1 MSGIYFNFFVNEI
14 RCMQEYLLKTYS
26 RKNVLFKKGDGIWL
40 YSDSGDKFLDC
51 ASGIAVNILGHCN
64 KKLVKVLTEQ
74 AQNLWHTSN
83 LYRVENQEKLGK
95 LLVEH
100 TFADR
105 VFFTN
110 SGTEAIECA
119 IKMARV
125 YHSKLNQERHEILSF
140 DGCFHG
146 RSMAAISTSNSDKMK
161 EGFGPLIPGFKSL
174 GFNDKDAL
182 YQNITDK
189 TAAVIVEPIQG
200 EGGIRSF
207 SSEILKLIRSLCDDT
222 GALLIIDE
230 IQCGLG
236 RSGKLFAHELFD
248 LKPDIMTIAKGI
260 GGGFPLGACLST
272 DNASIGMVKGKH
284 GSTYGGNPLACAVG
298 CEVMNNVLEKGF
310 LDNVTII
317 SGYFSQKMLGLVSE
331 FPSLFEELRGSGL
344 MLGLKTKIENI
355 SFTNEAFNQN
365 LLLAPAS
372 DNVVRILPPLNI
384 TKQEVD
390 YVVELLSKTAQR
402 LEN

>member
-1 MSGIYFNFFVNEI
+1 
-14 RCMQEYLLKTYS
+14 MQEYLLKTYS

-95 LLVEH
+95 LLVEN

-125 YHSKLNQERHEILSF
+125 YHSKLNQERYEILSF

-146 RSMAAISTSNSDKMK
+146 RSMAAISISNSDKMK
-161 EGFGPLIPGFKSL
+161 EGFGPLIPGCKSL
-174 GFNDKDAL
+174 GFNDRDAL

-189 TAAVIVEPIQG
+189 TAAVIIEPIQG

-207 SSEILKLIRSLCDDT
+207 SAEILKLIRSLCDDT

-230 IQCGLG
+230 VQSGLG
-236 RSGKLFAHELFD
+236 RSGKLFAHEWFN

-272 DNASIGMVKGKH
+272 ENASIGMGKGKH

-310 LDNVTII
+310 LENVRII
-317 SGYFSQKMLGLVSE
+317 SEYFYQKMLGLVSE
-331 FPSLFEELRGSGL
+331 FPSVFEELRGSGL

-355 SFTNEAFNQN
+355 SFTNEAYKQN

>member
-1 MSGIYFNFFVNEI
+1 
-14 RCMQEYLLKTYS
+14 MQEYLLKTYS

-64 KKLVKVLTEQ
+64 KKLVKVLIEQ

-83 LYRVENQEKLGK
+83 LYRVENQEKLAK

-125 YHSKLNQERHEILSF
+125 YHSKLNQERYEIISF

-161 EGFGPLIPGFKSL
+161 EGFGPLIPGCKSL
-174 GFNDKDAL
+174 GFNDRNAL
-182 YQNITDK
+182 CQNITNK
-189 TAAVIVEPIQG
+189 TAAVIIEPIQG

-207 SSEILKLIRSLCDDT
+207 SLEILKLIRSLCDDT

-230 IQCGLG
+230 VQSGLG
-236 RSGKLFAHELFD
+236 RSGKLFAHEWFN

-272 DNASIGMVKGKH
+272 ENASIGMVKGKH

-310 LDNVTII
+310 LENVRKI
-317 SGYFSQKMLGLVSE
+317 SGYFSQKMLGLISE
-331 FPSLFEELRGSGL
+331 FPSVFEELRGSGL
-344 MLGLKTKIENI
+344 MLGLKTKIENT
-355 SFTNEAFNQN
+355 SFTNEAYKQN

-384 TKQEVD
+384 TKKEVD

>member
-1 MSGIYFNFFVNEI
+1 
-14 RCMQEYLLKTYS
+14 MQEYLLKTYS

-74 AQNLWHTSN
+74 ANNLWHTSN
-83 LYRVENQEKLGK
+83 LYRVENQEKLAK
-95 LLVEH
+95 LLVEN
-100 TFADR
+100 TFADK

-119 IKMARV
+119 IKMARA

-146 RSMAAISTSNSDKMK
+146 RSMAAISTSNSNKMK
-161 EGFGPLIPGFKSL
+161 EGFGPLIPGCKSL
-174 GFNDKDAL
+174 NFNDRDAL

-298 CEVMNNVLEKGF
+298 CEVMTNVLEKGF
-310 LDNVTII
+310 LDNVRII
-317 SGYFSQKMLGLVSE
+317 SGYFSQKMLGLVRE
-331 FPSLFEELRGSGL
+331 FPSVFEELRGSGL

>member
-1 MSGIYFNFFVNEI
+1 ME
-14 RCMQEYLLKTYS
+14 EYLLKTYS
-26 RKNVLFKKGDGIWL
+26 RKNISFKKGDGIWL
-40 YSDSGDKFLDC
+40 YSNSGEKFLDC

-74 AQNLWHTSN
+74 AKNLWHTSN
-83 LYRVENQEKLGK
+83 LYRVENQEKLAK

-100 TFADR
+100 TFADN

-125 YHSKLNQERHEILSF
+125 YHSKLNQDRHEILSF

-161 EGFGPLIPGFKSL
+161 EGFGPLIPGCKSI
-174 GFNDKDAL
+174 GFNNKDDL
-182 YQNITDK
+182 YKNITDK

-207 SSEILKLIRSLCDDT
+207 SLEILKLIRGLCDDT
-222 GALLIIDE
+222 GTLLIVDE

-236 RSGKLFAHELFD
+236 RSGKLFAHEWFNIN
-248 LKPDIMTIAKGI
+248 PDIMTIAKGI

-272 DNASIGMVKGKH
+272 NNASIGMVKGKH

-298 CEVMNNVLEKGF
+298 CEVMNNVLENGF
-310 LDNVTII
+310 LENVAMI
-317 SGYFSQKMLGLVSE
+317 SGYFSQKMLGLLSE
-331 FPSLFEELRGSGL
+331 FPSVFEELRGYGL

-390 YVVELLSKTAQR
+390 YVVKLLRKTAQR

>member
-1 MSGIYFNFFVNEI
+1 
-14 RCMQEYLLKTYS
+14 MQEYLLKTYS

-83 LYRVENQEKLGK
+83 LYRVENQEKLAK

-100 TFADR
+100 TFADK

-161 EGFGPLIPGFKSL
+161 EGFGPLIPGCKSL
-174 GFNDKDAL
+174 SFNDRDAL

-236 RSGKLFAHELFD
+236 RSGKLFAHEWFN

-272 DNASIGMVKGKH
+272 ENASIGMVKGKH

-310 LDNVTII
+310 LDNVRII

-331 FPSLFEELRGSGL
+331 FPSVFEELRGSGL

-355 SFTNEAFNQN
+355 SFTNEAFKQN

>member
-1 MSGIYFNFFVNEI
+1 
-14 RCMQEYLLKTYS
+14 MQEYLLKTYS

-74 AQNLWHTSN
+74 AKNLWHTSN
-83 LYRVENQEKLGK
+83 LYRVENQEKLAK
-95 LLVEH
+95 LLVEN
-100 TFADR
+100 TFADK

-125 YHSKLNQERHEILSF
+125 YHSKLNQERYEIISF

-161 EGFGPLIPGFKSL
+161 EGFGPLIPGCKSL
-174 GFNDKDAL
+174 GFNDRDAL
-182 YQNITDK
+182 CQNITNK
-189 TAAVIVEPIQG
+189 TAAVIIEPIQG

-230 IQCGLG
+230 VQSGLG
-236 RSGKLFAHELFD
+236 RSGKLFAHEWFN

-272 DNASIGMVKGKH
+272 ENASIGMVKGKH

-310 LDNVTII
+310 LENVRKI
-317 SGYFSQKMLGLVSE
+317 SGYFSQKMLRLISE
-331 FPSLFEELRGSGL
+331 FPSVFEELRGSGL
-344 MLGLKTKIENI
+344 MLGLKTKIENT
-355 SFTNEAFNQN
+355 SFTNEAYKQN

-384 TKQEVD
+384 TKKEVD

>member
-1 MSGIYFNFFVNEI
+1 ME
-14 RCMQEYLLKTYS
+14 EYLLKTYS
-26 RKNVLFKKGDGIWL
+26 RKNILFKKGDGIWL
-40 YSDSGDKFLDC
+40 YSNSGDKFLDC

-74 AQNLWHTSN
+74 AKNLWHTSN
-83 LYRVENQEKLGK
+83 LYRVENQEKLAK

-100 TFADR
+100 TFADN

-125 YHSKLNQERHEILSF
+125 YHSKLNQDRHEILSF

-146 RSMAAISTSNSDKMK
+146 RSMAAISTSNSDNMK
-161 EGFGPLIPGFKSL
+161 EGFGPLIPGCKSI
-174 GFNDKDAL
+174 GFNNKDDL
-182 YQNITDK
+182 YKNITDK

-207 SSEILKLIRSLCDDT
+207 SLEILKLIRGLCDDT
-222 GALLIIDE
+222 GTLLIVDE

-236 RSGKLFAHELFD
+236 RSGKLFAHEWFNIN
-248 LKPDIMTIAKGI
+248 PDIMTIAKGI

-272 DNASIGMVKGKH
+272 NNASIGMVKGKH

-298 CEVMNNVLEKGF
+298 CEVMNNVLEDGF
-310 LDNVTII
+310 LENVEMM
-317 SGYFSQKMLGLVSE
+317 SRYFSQKMLGLLSE
-331 FPSLFEELRGSGL
+331 FPSVFEELRGSGL
-344 MLGLKTKIENI
+344 ILGLKTKIENI

-390 YVVELLSKTAQR
+390 YVVKLLRKTAQR

>member
-1 MSGIYFNFFVNEI
+1 
-14 RCMQEYLLKTYS
+14 MQEYLLKTYS
-26 RKNVLFKKGDGIWL
+26 RKDVLFKKGDGIWL

-74 AQNLWHTSN
+74 AKNLWHTSN
-83 LYRVENQEKLGK
+83 LYRVENQEKLAK
-95 LLVEH
+95 LLVEN
-100 TFADR
+100 TFADK

-110 SGTEAIECA
+110 SGTEAIECS
-119 IKMARV
+119 IKMARA
-125 YHSKLNQERHEILSF
+125 YHSKLDQERHEILSF

-161 EGFGPLIPGFKSL
+161 EGFGPLIPGCKSL
-174 GFNDKDAL
+174 SFNDRDAL

-298 CEVMNNVLEKGF
+298 CEVMTNVLEKGF
-310 LDNVTII
+310 LDNVRII

-331 FPSLFEELRGSGL
+331 FPSVFEELRGSGL

-384 TKQEVD
+384 TKKEVD

>member
-1 MSGIYFNFFVNEI
+1 
-14 RCMQEYLLKTYS
+14 MQEYLLKTYS
-26 RKNVLFKKGDGIWL
+26 RKDVLFKKGEGIWL

-125 YHSKLNQERHEILSF
+125 YHSKLNQKRHEILSF

-161 EGFGPLIPGFKSL
+161 EGFGPLIPGCKSL
-174 GFNDKDAL
+174 GFNDRDAL

-189 TAAVIVEPIQG
+189 TAAVIIEPIQG

-207 SSEILKLIRSLCDDT
+207 SAEILKLIRSLCDDT

-236 RSGKLFAHELFD
+236 RSGKLFAHEWFN

-272 DNASIGMVKGKH
+272 ENASIGMEKGKH

-310 LDNVTII
+310 LENVRII
-317 SGYFSQKMLGLVSE
+317 SEYFYQKMLGLVSE
-331 FPSLFEELRGSGL
+331 FPSVFEELRGSGL

-355 SFTNEAFNQN
+355 SFTNEAYKQN

-384 TKQEVD
+384 TKKEVD
-390 YVVELLSKTAQR
+390 CVVELLSKTAQR

>member
-1 MSGIYFNFFVNEI
+1 
-14 RCMQEYLLKTYS
+14 MQEYLLKTYS

-74 AQNLWHTSN
+74 ANNLWHTSN
-83 LYRVENQEKLGK
+83 LYRVENQEKLAK
-95 LLVEH
+95 LLVEN
-100 TFADR
+100 TFADK

-110 SGTEAIECA
+110 SGTEAVECA
-119 IKMARV
+119 IKMARA

-161 EGFGPLIPGFKSL
+161 EGFGPLIPGCKSL
-174 GFNDKDAL
+174 SFNDRDAL

-298 CEVMNNVLEKGF
+298 CEVMTNVLEKGF
-310 LDNVTII
+310 LDNVRII

-331 FPSLFEELRGSGL
+331 FPSVFEELRGSGL

-355 SFTNEAFNQN
+355 SFTNEAYKQN

-384 TKQEVD
+384 TKKEVD

>member
-1 MSGIYFNFFVNEI
+1 
-14 RCMQEYLLKTYS
+14 MQEYLLKTYS

-40 YSDSGDKFLDC
+40 YSESGDKFLDC

-83 LYRVENQEKLGK
+83 LYRVENQEKLAK

-125 YHSKLNQERHEILSF
+125 YHSKLNQERHEIISF

-161 EGFGPLIPGFKSL
+161 EGFGPLIPGCKSL
-174 GFNDKDAL
+174 GFNDRDAL
-182 YQNITDK
+182 CQNITNK
-189 TAAVIVEPIQG
+189 TAAVIIEPIQG

-230 IQCGLG
+230 VQSGLG
-236 RSGKLFAHELFD
+236 RSGKLFAHEWFN

-272 DNASIGMVKGKH
+272 ENASIGMGKGKH

-310 LDNVTII
+310 LENVRKI
-317 SGYFSQKMLGLVSE
+317 SGYFSQKMLRLISE
-331 FPSLFEELRGSGL
+331 FPSVFEELRGSGL
-344 MLGLKTKIENI
+344 MLGLKTKIENT
-355 SFTNEAFNQN
+355 SFTNEAYKQN

-384 TKQEVD
+384 TKKEVD

>member
-1 MSGIYFNFFVNEI
+1 
-14 RCMQEYLLKTYS
+14 MQEYLLQTYS

-74 AQNLWHTSN
+74 AKNLWHTSN
-83 LYRVENQEKLGK
+83 LYRVENQEKLAK
-95 LLVEH
+95 LLVEN
-100 TFADR
+100 TFADK

-119 IKMARV
+119 IKMARA

-161 EGFGPLIPGFKSL
+161 EGFGPLIPGCKSL
-174 GFNDKDAL
+174 SFNDRDAL
-182 YQNITDK
+182 YQNISDK

-272 DNASIGMVKGKH
+272 ENASIGMVKGKH

-298 CEVMNNVLEKGF
+298 CEVMTNVLEKGF
-310 LDNVTII
+310 LDNVRII

-331 FPSLFEELRGSGL
+331 FPSVFEELRGSGL

>member
-1 MSGIYFNFFVNEI
+1 MRI

-74 AQNLWHTSN
+74 AKNLWHTSN
-83 LYRVENQEKLGK
+83 LYRVENQEKLAK
-95 LLVEH
+95 LLVEN
-100 TFADR
+100 TFADK

-110 SGTEAIECA
+110 SGTEAIECS
-119 IKMARV
+119 IKMARA
-125 YHSKLNQERHEILSF
+125 YHSKLYQERHEILSF

-161 EGFGPLIPGFKSL
+161 EGFGPLIPGCKSL
-174 GFNDKDAL
+174 SFNDRDAL
-182 YQNITDK
+182 YQNISDK

-298 CEVMNNVLEKGF
+298 CEVMTNVLEKGF
-310 LDNVTII
+310 LDNVRII
-317 SGYFSQKMLGLVSE
+317 SGYFSQKMLGLVRE
-331 FPSLFEELRGSGL
+331 FPSVFEELRGSGL
-344 MLGLKTKIENI
+344 MLGLKTKIENT
-355 SFTNEAFNQN
+355 SFTNEAYKQN

-384 TKQEVD
+384 TKKEVD
-390 YVVELLSKTAQR
+390 YVIELLSKTAQR

>member
-1 MSGIYFNFFVNEI
+1 
-14 RCMQEYLLKTYS
+14 MQEYLLKTYS

-74 AQNLWHTSN
+74 AKNLWHTSN
-83 LYRVENQEKLGK
+83 LYRVENQEKLAK
-95 LLVEH
+95 LLVEN
-100 TFADR
+100 TFADK

-110 SGTEAIECA
+110 SGTEAIECS
-119 IKMARV
+119 IKMARA
-125 YHSKLNQERHEILSF
+125 YHSKLNQESHEILSF

-161 EGFGPLIPGFKSL
+161 EGFGPLIPGCKSL
-174 GFNDKDAL
+174 SFNDRDAL

-200 EGGIRSF
+200 EGGIRTF

-272 DNASIGMVKGKH
+272 DNASIGMLKGKH

-298 CEVMNNVLEKGF
+298 CEVMTNVLEKGF
-310 LDNVTII
+310 LDNVRII
-317 SGYFSQKMLGLVSE
+317 SGYFSQKMLGLVRE
-331 FPSLFEELRGSGL
+331 FPSVFEELRGSGL

>member
-1 MSGIYFNFFVNEI
+1 
-14 RCMQEYLLKTYS
+14 MQEYLLKTYS

-64 KKLVKVLTEQ
+64 KKLVKVLIEQ
-74 AQNLWHTSN
+74 AKNLWHTSN
-83 LYRVENQEKLGK
+83 LYRVENQEKLAK
-95 LLVEH
+95 LLVEN
-100 TFADR
+100 TFADK

-110 SGTEAIECA
+110 SGTEAIECS
-119 IKMARV
+119 IKMARA

-161 EGFGPLIPGFKSL
+161 EGFGPLIPGCKSL
-174 GFNDKDAL
+174 SFNDRDAL
-182 YQNITDK
+182 YQNISDK

-236 RSGKLFAHELFD
+236 RSGKLFAHEWFN

-272 DNASIGMVKGKH
+272 ENASIGMVKGKH

-310 LDNVTII
+310 LENVRKI
-317 SGYFSQKMLGLVSE
+317 SGYFSQKMLGLISE
-331 FPSLFEELRGSGL
+331 FPSVFEELRGSGL
-344 MLGLKTKIENI
+344 MLGLKTKIENT
-355 SFTNEAFNQN
+355 SFTNEAYKQN

-384 TKQEVD
+384 TKKEVD
-390 YVVELLSKTAQR
+390 YVIELLSKTAQR

>member
-1 MSGIYFNFFVNEI
+1 MRI

-83 LYRVENQEKLGK
+83 LYRVENQEKLAK

-125 YHSKLNQERHEILSF
+125 YHSKLNQERHEIISF

-161 EGFGPLIPGFKSL
+161 EGFGPLIPGCKSL
-174 GFNDKDAL
+174 GFNDRDAL
-182 YQNITDK
+182 CQNITNK
-189 TAAVIVEPIQG
+189 TAAVIIEPIQG

-230 IQCGLG
+230 VQSGLG
-236 RSGKLFAHELFD
+236 RSGKLFAHEWFN

-272 DNASIGMVKGKH
+272 ENASIGMVKGKH

-310 LDNVTII
+310 LENVRKI
-317 SGYFSQKMLGLVSE
+317 SGYFSQKMLRLISE
-331 FPSLFEELRGSGL
+331 FPSVFEELRGSGL
-344 MLGLKTKIENI
+344 MLGLKTKIENT
-355 SFTNEAFNQN
+355 SFTNEAYKQN

-384 TKQEVD
+384 TKKEVD

>member
-1 MSGIYFNFFVNEI
+1 
-14 RCMQEYLLKTYS
+14 MQEYLLNTYS
-26 RKNVLFKKGDGIWL
+26 RKNVLFKKGEGIWL

-74 AQNLWHTSN
+74 AKNLWHTSN
-83 LYRVENQEKLGK
+83 LYRVENQEKLAK
-95 LLVEH
+95 LLVEN
-100 TFADR
+100 TFADK

-119 IKMARV
+119 IKMARA

-174 GFNDKDAL
+174 SFNDRDAL

-298 CEVMNNVLEKGF
+298 CEVMTNVLEKGF
-310 LDNVTII
+310 LDNVRII
-317 SGYFSQKMLGLVSE
+317 SGYFSQKMLGLVRE
-331 FPSLFEELRGSGL
+331 FPSVFEELRGSGL

>member
-1 MSGIYFNFFVNEI
+1 MRI

-74 AQNLWHTSN
+74 AKNLWHTSN
-83 LYRVENQEKLGK
+83 LYRVENQEKLAK
-95 LLVEH
+95 LLVEN
-100 TFADR
+100 TFADK

-110 SGTEAIECA
+110 SGTEAIECS

-125 YHSKLNQERHEILSF
+125 YHSKLNQERHEIISF

-161 EGFGPLIPGFKSL
+161 EGFGPLIPGCKSL
-174 GFNDKDAL
+174 SFNDRDAL
-182 YQNITDK
+182 YQNISDK

-272 DNASIGMVKGKH
+272 DNASIGMLKGKH

-298 CEVMNNVLEKGF
+298 CEVMTNVLEKGF
-310 LDNVTII
+310 LDNVRII
-317 SGYFSQKMLGLVSE
+317 SGYFSQKMLGLVRE
-331 FPSLFEELRGSGL
+331 FPSVFEELRGSGL

-384 TKQEVD
+384 TKKAVS
-390 YVVELLSKTAQR
+390 YTHLTLPTICSV
-402 LEN
+402 

>member
-1 MSGIYFNFFVNEI
+1 ME
-14 RCMQEYLLKTYS
+14 EYLLKTYS
-26 RKNVLFKKGDGIWL
+26 RKNISFKKGDGIWL
-40 YSDSGDKFLDC
+40 YSNSGDKFLDC

-74 AQNLWHTSN
+74 AKNLWHTSN
-83 LYRVENQEKLGK
+83 LYRVENQEKLAK

-100 TFADR
+100 TFADN

-125 YHSKLNQERHEILSF
+125 YHSKLNQDRHEILSF

-161 EGFGPLIPGFKSL
+161 EGFGPLIPGCKSI
-174 GFNDKDAL
+174 GFNNKDDL
-182 YQNITDK
+182 YKNITNK

-207 SSEILKLIRSLCDDT
+207 SLEILKLIRGLCDDT
-222 GALLIIDE
+222 GTLLIVDE

-236 RSGKLFAHELFD
+236 RSGKLFAHEWF
-248 LKPDIMTIAKGI
+248 KINPDIMTIAKGI

-272 DNASIGMVKGKH
+272 NNASIGMVKGKH

-298 CEVMNNVLEKGF
+298 CEVMNNVLENGF
-310 LDNVTII
+310 LENVGMI
-317 SGYFSQKMLGLVSE
+317 SGYFSQKMLGLLSE
-331 FPSLFEELRGSGL
+331 FPSVFEELRGYGL

-390 YVVELLSKTAQR
+390 YVVKLLRKTAQR

>member
-1 MSGIYFNFFVNEI
+1 ME
-14 RCMQEYLLKTYS
+14 EYLLKTYS
-26 RKNVLFKKGDGIWL
+26 RKNISFKKGDGIWL
-40 YSDSGDKFLDC
+40 YSNSGDKFLDC

-74 AQNLWHTSN
+74 AKNLWHTSN
-83 LYRVENQEKLGK
+83 LYRVENQEKLAK

-100 TFADR
+100 TFADN

-125 YHSKLNQERHEILSF
+125 YHSKLNQDRHEILSF

-161 EGFGPLIPGFKSL
+161 EGFGPLIPGCKSI
-174 GFNDKDAL
+174 GFNNKDDL
-182 YQNITDK
+182 YKNITDK

-207 SSEILKLIRSLCDDT
+207 SLEILKLIRGLCDDT
-222 GALLIIDE
+222 GTLLIVDE

-236 RSGKLFAHELFD
+236 RSGKLFAHEWFNIN
-248 LKPDIMTIAKGI
+248 PDIMTIAKGI

-272 DNASIGMVKGKH
+272 NNASIGMVKGKH

-298 CEVMNNVLEKGF
+298 CEVMNNVLENGF
-310 LDNVTII
+310 LENVGMI
-317 SGYFSQKMLGLVSE
+317 SGYFSQKMLGLLSE
-331 FPSLFEELRGSGL
+331 FPSVFEELRGYGL

-390 YVVELLSKTAQR
+390 YVVKLLRKTAQR

>member
-1 MSGIYFNFFVNEI
+1 
-14 RCMQEYLLKTYS
+14 MQEYLLKTYS
-26 RKNVLFKKGDGIWL
+26 RKDVLFKKGEGIWL

-64 KKLVKVLTEQ
+64 KKLVKVLIEQ

-83 LYRVENQEKLGK
+83 LYRVENQEKLAK

-125 YHSKLNQERHEILSF
+125 YHSKLNQERYEIISF

-161 EGFGPLIPGFKSL
+161 EGFGPLIPGCKSL
-174 GFNDKDAL
+174 GFNDRDAL
-182 YQNITDK
+182 CQNITNK
-189 TAAVIVEPIQG
+189 TAAVIIEPIQG

-207 SSEILKLIRSLCDDT
+207 SLEILKLIRSLCDDT

-236 RSGKLFAHELFD
+236 RSGKLFAHEWFN

-272 DNASIGMVKGKH
+272 ENASIGMVKGKH

-310 LDNVTII
+310 LENVRKI
-317 SGYFSQKMLGLVSE
+317 SGYFSQKMLRLISE
-331 FPSLFEELRGSGL
+331 FPSVFEELRGSGL
-344 MLGLKTKIENI
+344 MLGLKTKIENT
-355 SFTNEAFNQN
+355 SFTNEAYKQN

>member
-1 MSGIYFNFFVNEI
+1 
-14 RCMQEYLLKTYS
+14 
-26 RKNVLFKKGDGIWL
+26 
-40 YSDSGDKFLDC
+40 
-51 ASGIAVNILGHCN
+51 
-64 KKLVKVLTEQ
+64 
-74 AQNLWHTSN
+74 
-83 LYRVENQEKLGK
+83 
-95 LLVEH
+95 
-100 TFADR
+100 
-105 VFFTN
+105 
-110 SGTEAIECA
+110 
-119 IKMARV
+119 MARV
-125 YHSKLNQERHEILSF
+125 YHSKLNQDRHEILSF

-161 EGFGPLIPGFKSL
+161 EGFGPLIPGFKSI
-174 GFNDKDAL
+174 GFNNKDDL
-182 YQNITDK
+182 YKNITDK

-207 SSEILKLIRSLCDDT
+207 SLEILKLIRGLCDDT
-222 GALLIIDE
+222 GTLLIVDE

-236 RSGKLFAHELFD
+236 RSGKLFAHEWFNIN
-248 LKPDIMTIAKGI
+248 PDIMTIAKGI

-272 DNASIGMVKGKH
+272 KNASIGMVKGKH

-298 CEVMNNVLEKGF
+298 CEVMNNVLENGF
-310 LDNVTII
+310 LENVGMI
-317 SGYFSQKMLGLVSE
+317 SGYFSQKMLGLLSE
-331 FPSLFEELRGSGL
+331 FPSVFEELRGYGL

-390 YVVELLSKTAQR
+390 YVVKLLRKTAQR

>member
-1 MSGIYFNFFVNEI
+1 
-14 RCMQEYLLKTYS
+14 MQEYLLKTYS

-83 LYRVENQEKLGK
+83 LYRVENQEKLAK

-125 YHSKLNQERHEILSF
+125 YHSKLNQERHEIISF

-161 EGFGPLIPGFKSL
+161 EGFGPLIPGCKSL
-174 GFNDKDAL
+174 GFNDRDAL
-182 YQNITDK
+182 CQNITNK
-189 TAAVIVEPIQG
+189 TAAVIIEPIQG

-207 SSEILKLIRSLCDDT
+207 SAEILKLIRSLCDDT

-236 RSGKLFAHELFD
+236 RSGKLFAHEWFN

-272 DNASIGMVKGKH
+272 ENASIGMVKGKH
-284 GSTYGGNPLACAVG
+284 GSTYGGNPLACAIG

-310 LDNVTII
+310 LDNVMIT

-331 FPSLFEELRGSGL
+331 FPSVFEELRGSGL
-344 MLGLKTKIENI
+344 MLGLKTKIENN
-355 SFTNEAFNQN
+355 SFTNEAFKQN

-402 LEN
+402 FKK

>member
-1 MSGIYFNFFVNEI
+1 MRI

-74 AQNLWHTSN
+74 AKNLWHTSN
-83 LYRVENQEKLGK
+83 LYRVENQEKLAK
-95 LLVEH
+95 LLVEN
-100 TFADR
+100 TFADK

-110 SGTEAIECA
+110 SGTEAIECS
-119 IKMARV
+119 IKMARA

-174 GFNDKDAL
+174 SFNDRDAL
-182 YQNITDK
+182 YQNISDK

-236 RSGKLFAHELFD
+236 RSGKLFAHEWFN

-272 DNASIGMVKGKH
+272 ENASIGMGKGKH

-310 LDNVTII
+310 LENVRIK
-317 SGYFSQKMLGLVSE
+317 SEYFSQKMLRLVSE
-331 FPSLFEELRGSGL
+331 FPSVFEELRGSGL

-355 SFTNEAFNQN
+355 SFTNEAYKQN

-384 TKQEVD
+384 SKKEVD

>member
-1 MSGIYFNFFVNEI
+1 
-14 RCMQEYLLKTYS
+14 MQEYLLKTYS

-64 KKLVKVLTEQ
+64 KKLVKVLTAQ
-74 AQNLWHTSN
+74 AKNLWHTSN
-83 LYRVENQEKLGK
+83 LYRVENQEKLAK
-95 LLVEH
+95 LLVEN
-100 TFADR
+100 TFADK

-119 IKMARV
+119 IKMARA

-161 EGFGPLIPGFKSL
+161 EGFGPLIPGCKSL
-174 GFNDKDAL
+174 SFNDRDAL

-298 CEVMNNVLEKGF
+298 REVMTNVLEKGF
-310 LDNVTII
+310 LDNVRII
-317 SGYFSQKMLGLVSE
+317 SGYFSQKMLGLVRE
-331 FPSLFEELRGSGL
+331 FPSVFEELRGSGL

>member
-1 MSGIYFNFFVNEI
+1 ME
-14 RCMQEYLLKTYS
+14 EYLLKTYS
-26 RKNVLFKKGDGIWL
+26 RKNILFKKGDGIWL
-40 YSDSGDKFLDC
+40 YSNSGDKFLDC

-74 AQNLWHTSN
+74 AKNLWHTSN
-83 LYRVENQEKLGK
+83 LYRVENQEKLAK

-100 TFADR
+100 TFADN

-125 YHSKLNQERHEILSF
+125 YHSKLNQDRHEILSF

-146 RSMAAISTSNSDKMK
+146 RSMAAISTSNSDNMK
-161 EGFGPLIPGFKSL
+161 EGFGPLIPGCKSI
-174 GFNDKDAL
+174 GFNNKDDL
-182 YQNITDK
+182 YKNITDK

-207 SSEILKLIRSLCDDT
+207 SLEILKLIRGLCDDT
-222 GALLIIDE
+222 GTLLIVDE

-236 RSGKLFAHELFD
+236 RSGKLFAHEWFN

-272 DNASIGMVKGKH
+272 NNASIGMVKGKH

-298 CEVMNNVLEKGF
+298 CEVMNNVLEDGF
-310 LDNVTII
+310 LENVEMM
-317 SGYFSQKMLGLVSE
+317 SRYFSQKMLGLLSE
-331 FPSLFEELRGSGL
+331 FPSVFEELRGSGL
-344 MLGLKTKIENI
+344 ILGLKTKIENI

-390 YVVELLSKTAQR
+390 YVVKLLRKTAQR

>member
-1 MSGIYFNFFVNEI
+1 
-14 RCMQEYLLKTYS
+14 MQEYLLKTYS

-74 AQNLWHTSN
+74 ANNLWHTSN
-83 LYRVENQEKLGK
+83 LYRVENQEKLAK
-95 LLVEH
+95 LLVEN
-100 TFADR
+100 TFADK

-110 SGTEAIECA
+110 SGTEAIECS
-119 IKMARV
+119 IKMARA

-161 EGFGPLIPGFKSL
+161 EGFGPLIPGCKSL
-174 GFNDKDAL
+174 SFNDRDAL

-298 CEVMNNVLEKGF
+298 CEVMTNVLEKGF
-310 LDNVTII
+310 LDNVRII
-317 SGYFSQKMLGLVSE
+317 SGYFSQKMLGLVRE
-331 FPSLFEELRGSGL
+331 FPSVFEELRGSGL

>member
-1 MSGIYFNFFVNEI
+1 ME
-14 RCMQEYLLKTYS
+14 EYLLKTYS
-26 RKNVLFKKGDGIWL
+26 RKNISFKKGDGIWL
-40 YSDSGDKFLDC
+40 YSNSGDKFLDC

-74 AQNLWHTSN
+74 AKNLWHTSN
-83 LYRVENQEKLGK
+83 LYRVENQEKLAK

-100 TFADR
+100 TFADN

-125 YHSKLNQERHEILSF
+125 YHSKLNQDRHEILSF

-161 EGFGPLIPGFKSL
+161 EGFGPLIPGFKSI
-174 GFNDKDAL
+174 GFNNKDDL
-182 YQNITDK
+182 YKNITDK

-207 SSEILKLIRSLCDDT
+207 SLEILKLIRGLCDDT
-222 GALLIIDE
+222 GTLLIVDE

-236 RSGKLFAHELFD
+236 RSGKLFAHEWFNIN
-248 LKPDIMTIAKGI
+248 PDIMTIAKGI

-272 DNASIGMVKGKH
+272 NNASIGMVKGKH

-298 CEVMNNVLEKGF
+298 CEVMNNVLEDGF
-310 LDNVTII
+310 LENVEMM
-317 SGYFSQKMLGLVSE
+317 SRYFSQKMLGLLSE
-331 FPSLFEELRGSGL
+331 FPSVFEELRGSGL

-390 YVVELLSKTAQR
+390 YVVKLLRKTAQR

>member
-1 MSGIYFNFFVNEI
+1 
-14 RCMQEYLLKTYS
+14 MQEYLLKTYS

-161 EGFGPLIPGFKSL
+161 EGFGPLIPGCKSL
-174 GFNDKDAL
+174 GFNDRDAL

-189 TAAVIVEPIQG
+189 TAAVIIEPIQG

-207 SSEILKLIRSLCDDT
+207 SAEILKLIRSLCDDT

-236 RSGKLFAHELFD
+236 RSGKLFAHEWFN

-272 DNASIGMVKGKH
+272 ENASIGMGKGKH

-310 LDNVTII
+310 LENVRII
-317 SGYFSQKMLGLVSE
+317 SEYFYQKMLGLVSE
-331 FPSLFEELRGSGL
+331 FPSVFEELRGSGL

-355 SFTNEAFNQN
+355 SFTNEAYKQN

-384 TKQEVD
+384 TKKEVD
-390 YVVELLSKTAQR
+390 CVVELLSKTAQR

>member
-1 MSGIYFNFFVNEI
+1 
-14 RCMQEYLLKTYS
+14 MQEYLLKTYS
-26 RKNVLFKKGDGIWL
+26 RKNVLFKKGEGIWL

-74 AQNLWHTSN
+74 ANNLWHTSN
-83 LYRVENQEKLGK
+83 LYRVENQEKLAK
-95 LLVEH
+95 LLVEN
-100 TFADR
+100 TFADK

-110 SGTEAIECA
+110 SGTEAIECS
-119 IKMARV
+119 IKMARA

-161 EGFGPLIPGFKSL
+161 EGFGPLIPGCKSVS
-174 GFNDKDAL
+174 FNDRDAL
-182 YQNITDK
+182 YHNITDK

-222 GALLIIDE
+222 GSLLIIDE

-310 LDNVTII
+310 LENVRII
-317 SGYFSQKMLGLVSE
+317 SEYFYQKMLGLVSE
-331 FPSLFEELRGSGL
+331 FPTVFEELRGSGL

>member
-1 MSGIYFNFFVNEI
+1 
-14 RCMQEYLLKTYS
+14 MQEYLLKTYS

-64 KKLVKVLTEQ
+64 KKLVKVLIEQ

-83 LYRVENQEKLGK
+83 LYRVENQEKLAK

-125 YHSKLNQERHEILSF
+125 YHSKLNQERYEIISF

-161 EGFGPLIPGFKSL
+161 EGFGPLIPGCKSL
-174 GFNDKDAL
+174 GFNDRNAL
-182 YQNITDK
+182 CQNITNK
-189 TAAVIVEPIQG
+189 TAAVIIEPIQG

-207 SSEILKLIRSLCDDT
+207 SLEILKLIRSLCDDT

-236 RSGKLFAHELFD
+236 RSGKLFAHEWFN

-272 DNASIGMVKGKH
+272 ENASIGMVKGKH

-310 LDNVTII
+310 LENVRKI
-317 SGYFSQKMLGLVSE
+317 SGYFSQKMLRLISE
-331 FPSLFEELRGSGL
+331 FPSVFEELRGSGL

-355 SFTNEAFNQN
+355 SFTNEAYKQN

-384 TKQEVD
+384 TKKEVD

>member
-1 MSGIYFNFFVNEI
+1 ME
-14 RCMQEYLLKTYS
+14 EYLLKTYS
-26 RKNVLFKKGDGIWL
+26 RKNILFKKGDGIWL
-40 YSDSGDKFLDC
+40 YSNSGDKFLDC

-74 AQNLWHTSN
+74 AKNLWHTSN
-83 LYRVENQEKLGK
+83 LYRVENQEKLAK

-100 TFADR
+100 TFADN

-125 YHSKLNQERHEILSF
+125 YHSKLNQDRHEILSF

-146 RSMAAISTSNSDKMK
+146 RSMAAISTSNSGKMK
-161 EGFGPLIPGFKSL
+161 EGFGPLIPGCKSL
-174 GFNDKDAL
+174 GFNNKDDL
-182 YQNITDK
+182 YKNITDK

-207 SSEILKLIRSLCDDT
+207 SLEILKLIRGLCDDT
-222 GALLIIDE
+222 GTLLIVDE

-236 RSGKLFAHELFD
+236 RSGKLFAHEWFNIN
-248 LKPDIMTIAKGI
+248 PDIMTIAKGI

-272 DNASIGMVKGKH
+272 KNASIGMVKGKH

-298 CEVMNNVLEKGF
+298 CEVMNNVLEDGF
-310 LDNVTII
+310 LENVEMM
-317 SGYFSQKMLGLVSE
+317 SRYFSQKMLGLLSE
-331 FPSLFEELRGSGL
+331 FPSVFEELRGSGL

-390 YVVELLSKTAQR
+390 YVVKLLRKTAQR

>member
-1 MSGIYFNFFVNEI
+1 ME
-14 RCMQEYLLKTYS
+14 EYLLKTYS
-26 RKNVLFKKGDGIWL
+26 RKNISFKKGDGIWL
-40 YSDSGDKFLDC
+40 YSNNGDKFLDC

-74 AQNLWHTSN
+74 AKNLWHTSN
-83 LYRVENQEKLGK
+83 LYRVENQEKLAK

-100 TFADR
+100 TFADN

-125 YHSKLNQERHEILSF
+125 YHSKLNQDRHEILSF

-161 EGFGPLIPGFKSL
+161 EGFGPLIPGCKSI
-174 GFNDKDAL
+174 GFNNKDDL
-182 YQNITDK
+182 YKNITDK

-207 SSEILKLIRSLCDDT
+207 SLEILKLIRGLCDDT
-222 GALLIIDE
+222 GTLLIVDE

-236 RSGKLFAHELFD
+236 RSGKLFAHEWFNIN
-248 LKPDIMTIAKGI
+248 PDIMTIAKGI

-272 DNASIGMVKGKH
+272 KNASIGMVKGKH

-298 CEVMNNVLEKGF
+298 CEVMNNVLENGF
-310 LDNVTII
+310 LENVGMI
-317 SGYFSQKMLGLVSE
+317 SGYFSQKMLGLLSE
-331 FPSLFEELRGSGL
+331 FPSVFEELRGYGL

-390 YVVELLSKTAQR
+390 YVVKLLRKTAQR